1 MGWYEA
7 LKDGISVAQKADN
20 LPLVKDLLDAQQQI
34 FDLVNENNQ
43 LKEEIKR
50 LKEVANIE
58 LNIERHKDAY
68 ITLKNDSEKLIY
80 CSCCWDTKKMLVK
93 GQVVNTGKY
102 QCPSCKTTAYYDR
115 AAYNKSQVDAISSM
129 GRGVRY

>member
-20 LPLVKDLLDAQQQI
+20 LQLVRDLLEAQQQI

-43 LKEEIKR
+43 LKDEIKR
-50 LKEVANIE
+50 LNEVVDIE
-58 LNIERHKDAY
+58 ENIERHKDAY

-80 CSCCWDTKKMLVK
+80 CSCCWD
-93 GQVVNTGKY
+93 
-102 QCPSCKTTAYYDR
+102 KT
-115 AAYNKSQVDAISSM
+115 NFESIPKFV
-129 GRGVRY
+129 

>member
-20 LPLVKDLLDAQQQI
+20 LQLVRDLLEAQQQI

-50 LKEVANIE
+50 LNEVVDIGIDEYLEDAKPLDIE
-58 LNIERHKDAY
+58 FDF
-68 ITLKNDSEKLIY
+68 
-80 CSCCWDTKKMLVK
+80 
-93 GQVVNTGKY
+93 
-102 QCPSCKTTAYYDR
+102 
-115 AAYNKSQVDAISSM
+115 
-129 GRGVRY
+129 

>member
-20 LPLVKDLLDAQQQI
+20 LQLVRDLLEAQQQI

-50 LKEVANIE
+50 LNEVVNIEANIE
-58 LNIERHKDAY
+58 RYKDAY
-68 ITLKNDSEKLIY
+68 IAH
-80 CSCCWDTKKMLVK
+80 
-93 GQVVNTGKY
+93 VVGMQK
-102 QCPSCKTTAYYDR
+102 
-115 AAYNKSQVDAISSM
+115 
-129 GRGVRY
+129 RY

>member
-20 LPLVKDLLDAQQQI
+20 LQLVRDLLEAQQQI

-50 LKEVANIE
+50 LNEVGDIE
-58 LNIERHKDAY
+58 ENIERHKDAY

-80 CSCCWDTKKMLVK
+80 CSCCWDTKKVLIQ
-93 GQVVNTGKY
+93 GQIVNTGKY

-115 AAYNKSQVDAISSM
+115 EGYNKSQVNAIRSINRD
-129 GRGVRY
+129 GRY

>member
-20 LPLVKDLLDAQQQI
+20 LQLVRDLLEAQQQI
-34 FDLVNENNQ
+34 FELINENNK
-43 LKEEIKR
+43 LKLEIERLNEVVGIEE
-50 LKEVANIE
+50 
-58 LNIERHKDAY
+58 NIERHRDAY

-80 CSCCWDTKKMLVK
+80 CSCCWDTKKMLVQ

-102 QCPSCKTTAYYDR
+102 QCPACKTTAYYYKT
-115 AAYNKSQVDAISSM
+115 AYNKSQADAISSLVRG
-129 GRGVRY
+129 GR

>member
-20 LPLVKDLLDAQQQI
+20 LQLVRDLLEAQQQI

-50 LKEVANIE
+50 LNEVGDIE
-58 LNIERHKDAY
+58 ENHGGSQNAAVADDLCVDDVSDADQ
-68 ITLKNDSEKLIY
+68 LKN
-80 CSCCWDTKKMLVK
+80 
-93 GQVVNTGKY
+93 
-102 QCPSCKTTAYYDR
+102 
-115 AAYNKSQVDAISSM
+115 
-129 GRGVRY
+129 

>member
-20 LPLVKDLLDAQQQI
+20 LQLVRDLLEAQQQI

-50 LKEVANIE
+50 LNEVGDIE
-58 LNIERHKDAY
+58 ENIERHKDAY
-68 ITLKNDSEKLIY
+68 ITLKNASEKLIY
-80 CSCCWDTKKMLVK
+80 CSCCWDTKKVLIQ
-93 GQVVNTGKY
+93 GQIVNTGKY
-102 QCPSCKTTAYYDR
+102 QCPSCKTTAYYDKEG
-115 AAYNKSQVDAISSM
+115 YNKSQ
-129 GRGVRY
+129 

>member
-20 LPLVKDLLDAQQQI
+20 LQLVRDLLEAQQQI

-43 LKEEIKR
+43 LKDEIKR
-50 LKEVANIE
+50 LNEVVDIE
-58 LNIERHKDAY
+58 ENIERHKDAY

-80 CSCCWDTKKMLVK
+80 CSCCWDKTKFWEYPKVC
-93 GQVVNTGKY
+93 VNLQT
-102 QCPSCKTTAYYDR
+102 D
-115 AAYNKSQVDAISSM
+115 
-129 GRGVRY
+129 VR

>member
-20 LPLVKDLLDAQQQI
+20 LQLVRDLLEAQQQI

-50 LKEVANIE
+50 LNEVGDIE
-58 LNIERHKDAY
+58 ENIERHKDAY
-68 ITLKNDSEKLIY
+68 ITFYL
-80 CSCCWDTKKMLVK
+80 
-93 GQVVNTGKY
+93 
-102 QCPSCKTTAYYDR
+102 
-115 AAYNKSQVDAISSM
+115 
-129 GRGVRY
+129 